1 MKYKEK
7 TITIKIERNIIGN
20 IYRSYVGRKKIATS
34 FSKQNVVDD
43 AKKYINK
50 KFR

>member
-7 TITIKIERNIIGN
+7 NITIKIERNIIGN

-34 FSKQNVVDD
+34 FWIDVSVQTLLK
-43 AKKYINK
+43 
-50 KFR
+50 RLP